1 MKLPAVVEPELKMA
15 VVTSPALVDVSLKVG
30 VPVTAPVFV
39 DAPLNAGEPVIGP
52 VFGELL
58 NVIVVAV
65 IDPLLPPLPEAKV
78 TDDAAD
84 MVPEFDP

>member
-58 NVIVVAV
+58 KCNRRRCDRSAIATTARS
-65 IDPLLPPLPEAKV
+65 ESN
-78 TDDAAD
+78 
-84 MVPEFDP
+84 